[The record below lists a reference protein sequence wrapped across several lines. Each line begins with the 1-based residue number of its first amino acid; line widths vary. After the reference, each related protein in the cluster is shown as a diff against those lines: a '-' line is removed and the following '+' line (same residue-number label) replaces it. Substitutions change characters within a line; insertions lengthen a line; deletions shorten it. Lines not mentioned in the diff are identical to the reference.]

1 MALLLLSPL
10 CLCNP
15 RIVVVGGGFGG
26 VYSALKL
33 AQYPW
38 RKVPEITVVDPGT
51 NFAFLP
57 LIYEFAVGDARLSE
71 VAPSYDSLF
80 KGTGVGTKQG
90 TAKRVSLS
98 ERRVEL
104 EDGSSV
110 PYDYLVLAPG
120 AEPTTSSISGVD
132 EHALTFFCL
141 DDAYKLRLILE
152 GLGSEIEAK
161 RRRAIVVGGGY
172 SAVELAASLAR
183 RPDVNLDVKLV
194 TRGRELLLGAAV
206 GNQKAAVKALQE
218 AGVDIQ
224 FDAGVSEIAS
234 AGDGGGEGDA
244 ENYNAVK
251 TVKLSDGSAVDAEL
265 VFWTAGMKPAGLLQ
279 GIEGF
284 PLVQGERISVDDFL
298 RLPSGQLDDA
308 ADASVGRVFAL
319 GDCASCLRDGERLP
333 ASAQVAFQQADY
345 IAYNLWATCNSEG
358 ERAPPS
364 LLPFRYIGL
373 GEMMTLGSLGK
384 ASLATPFGVS
394 LSGPVAA
401 LARRVVYAARM
412 PTGGS
417 AAGALFGFGA
427 TLASKAV
434 PFRRR
439 SPSSR

>member
-71 VAPSYDSLF
+71 VTPSYDSLF

-161 RRRAIVVGGGY
+161 RRRAIVVG
-172 SAVELAASLAR
+172 ELRALEREVSEASLAFSMKLAAKR
-183 RPDVNLDVKLV
+183 RQAVKL
-194 TRGRELLLGAAV
+194 
-206 GNQKAAVKALQE
+206 ALQLGQRR
-218 AGVDIQ
+218 AQ
-224 FDAGVSEIAS
+224 
-234 AGDGGGEGDA
+234 
-244 ENYNAVK
+244 AV
-251 TVKLSDGSAVDAEL
+251 VDA
-265 VFWTAGMKPAGLLQ
+265 
-279 GIEGF
+279 
-284 PLVQGERISVDDFL
+284 
-298 RLPSGQLDDA
+298 
-308 ADASVGRVFAL
+308 
-319 GDCASCLRDGERLP
+319 
-333 ASAQVAFQQADY
+333 
-345 IAYNLWATCNSEG
+345 
-358 ERAPPS
+358 AP
-364 LLPFRYIGL
+364 
-373 GEMMTLGSLGK
+373 E
-384 ASLATPFGVS
+384 
-394 LSGPVAA
+394 
-401 LARRVVYAARM
+401 
-412 PTGGS
+412 
-417 AAGALFGFGA
+417 
-427 TLASKAV
+427 
-434 PFRRR
+434 
-439 SPSSR
+439 